1 MPNHPPQNLTIA
13 TTGASGS
20 AFLRQLLLAV
30 ERDVRIQTVNFIAS
44 DSGLR
49 VLAEELDIRGR
60 SNLVSQIL
68 SHGENIASDK
78 TSPRSFTNPSTRTP
92 APIKSKIIESKIKEQ
107 SNADIGA
114 NVASGSYPAEAMIVI
129 PCSMGTL
136 ARIANGIAS
145 HLIERAADVCLKEKR
160 PLVLCVRETPLNKIH
175 IRNMYRAADA
185 GATIFPLIPAFYYRP
200 TSLDDIACEFA
211 YRVLAYLGLSQPE
224 AFHWKA

>member
-1 MPNHPPQNLTIA
+1 MPKHPPQNLTIA

-20 AFLRQLLLAV
+20 AFLRQLLLVV

-49 VLAEELDIRGR
+49 VLAEELDIQGR

-68 SHGENIASDK
+68 SHGVNMASDK
-78 TSPRSFTNPSTRTP
+78 TSPRSSTKPSTRIP
-92 APIKSKIIESKIKEQ
+92 APIESKIKEQ

-114 NVASGSYPAEAMIVI
+114 NMASGSYPADAMIVI
-129 PCSMGTL
+129 PCSVGTL

-200 TSLDDIACEFA
+200 TSLDDIAREFA
-211 YRVLAYLGLSQPE
+211 YRVLAHLALPQPE
-224 AFHWKA
+224 AFHWKG